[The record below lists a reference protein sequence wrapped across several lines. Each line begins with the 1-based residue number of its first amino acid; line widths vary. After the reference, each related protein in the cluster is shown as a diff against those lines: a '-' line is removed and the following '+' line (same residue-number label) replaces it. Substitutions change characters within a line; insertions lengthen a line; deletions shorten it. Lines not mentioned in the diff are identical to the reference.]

1 MVSWTVYTN
10 YLFFQETE
18 IGTVGIAECS
28 GRITNLYFGASA
40 LSLDAEPGKT
50 EVIGEAFMQLNR
62 YFRGELK
69 EFSLPLAPAGTPF
82 MQHVWQ
88 ILSKIPYGTT
98 TSYKEIAIASGNPAA
113 VRAVGMANRRNPLPL
128 FIPCHR
134 VIGSDGSLTG
144 YSGGLAL
151 KKKLLELEEGRSV
164 WNGNPRTKVNVV

>member
-1 MVSWTVYTN
+1 MASFTVYTN

-28 GRITNLYFGASA
+28 GQITNLYFGASA
-40 LSLDAEPGKT
+40 VPLDAEPSET
-50 EVIGEAFMQLNR
+50 EVIREAFRQLKR
-62 YFRGELK
+62 YFKGELK
-69 EFSLPLAPAGTPF
+69 DFSLPLAPAGTPF

-98 TSYKEIAIASGNPAA
+98 TSYKEIAIAAGNPAA

-128 FIPCHR
+128 IIPCHR

-151 KKKLLELEEGRSV
+151 KKKLLGLEDGQSV
-164 WNGNPRTKVNVV
+164 WNGNRARRNVV